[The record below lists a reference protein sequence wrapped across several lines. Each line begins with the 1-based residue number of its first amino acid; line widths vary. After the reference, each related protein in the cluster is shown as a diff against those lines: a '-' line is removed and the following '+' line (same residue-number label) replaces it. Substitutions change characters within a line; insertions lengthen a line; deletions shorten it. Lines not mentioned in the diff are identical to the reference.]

1 MRGDGPDRE
10 PAVPRI
16 PDPLARRE
24 EERGA
29 DPSRAQPPA
38 RGASA
43 RAAAPDVAWPG
54 RQGTPGPQREAAGGI
69 GGAGGA
75 PEDVRGAG
83 SRAAAGLDRPP
94 TARPELDP
102 PTMRV
107 GMRREHANDDHGD
120 VTNRFAVTDDGWRH
134 ADPGHHLGPGASE
147 AFEAFDG
154 GQNDAVAPSVLDDR
168 GLPAGRGVTSRHEVP
183 RPGKPAD
190 PDRASV
196 DPVRGA
202 VPERGQRSDPV
213 PPAPGTG
220 ESPESVGATGQGVPG
235 SALGPGTT
243 RPVAA
248 LAVIVG
254 AVGCVIGSVLPWS
267 EMSSANETRTFNG
280 IVVGDGRLVLVLA
293 VLLGVVGAARLARR
307 PIGGRT
313 ADILVARLVAIM
325 IVVIAGLDRAYG
337 PPTLASFRAI
347 SADVISIHPQ
357 NGIMF
362 TLGSGILALIGA
374 VLLQPRTAPSRGG
387 GRR

>member
-1 MRGDGPDRE
+1 MAGRADGPVRGDGSGRE

-24 EERGA
+24 KERGS

-43 RAAAPDVAWPG
+43 RAAVP
-54 RQGTPGPQREAAGGI
+54 
-69 GGAGGA
+69 
-75 PEDVRGAG
+75 
-83 SRAAAGLDRPP
+83 DRPP
-94 TARPELDP
+94 AARPELDP

-107 GMRREHANDDHGD
+107 GMRREHVNDDHGD
-120 VTNRFAVTDDGWRH
+120 VANRFTVTDDGWRH
-134 ADPGHHLGPGASE
+134 ADPGHQPDPGAAE

-154 GQNDAVAPSVLDDR
+154 GQTDAVAPSVLDDR
-168 GLPAGRGVTSRHEVP
+168 SSSAGRGVTSRHEVP
-183 RPGKPAD
+183 RPGEPVD
-190 PDRASV
+190 PDRVSV

-202 VPERGQRSDPV
+202 VPERGQRPDPV
-213 PPAPGTG
+213 RPAPGTG
-220 ESPESVGATGQGVPG
+220 ESPEPIGATGQGVPG
-235 SALGPGTT
+235 SAPGPGTT

-248 LAVIVG
+248 LAMIVG
-254 AVGCVIGSVLPWS
+254 AVGCVVGSVLPWS
-267 EMSSANETRTFNG
+267 EMSSADETRTFNG
-280 IVVGDGRLVLVLA
+280 IVAGDGRLVLVLA

-313 ADILVARLVAIM
+313 ADILVARLAAAM

-357 NGIMF
+357 NGIMV
-362 TLGSGILALIGA
+362 TLASGIIALIGA
-374 VLLQPRTAPSRGG
+374 VLLRPRTTSTGG
-387 GRR
+387 GGGG